1 MTRNDK
7 KLLLK
12 VFSFVFEGFA
22 FMFVEMEE
30 DLSAEGSKYNLKA
43 GIEFKSRDNS
53 GFLEIIAPADFCVE
67 LAENILG
74 TESGELPEGAGEN
87 ALKEVLNV
95 SCGCLLAEK
104 FGTRQTF
111 DLSIPEISP
120 VSAELW
126 NRSLA
131 GQDHAFFSVDES
143 PMLARLVLNA

>member
-1 MTRNDK
+1 MTKDDK
-7 KLLLK
+7 ELLLK

-30 DLSAEGSKYNLKA
+30 DLLAEGSKYNLKA
-43 GIEFKSRDNS
+43 GIEFKSRDSS
-53 GFLEIIAPADFCVE
+53 GFLEIIAPTNFCIE

-74 TESGELPEGAGEN
+74 TESEELPEGAGEN

-104 FGTRQTF
+104 FGTKQTF

-120 VSAELW
+120 VSAEQW
-126 NRSLA
+126 DRFLA
-131 GQDHAFFSVDES
+131 GRDHAFFSVDES
-143 PMLARLVLNA
+143 PMLGRLVLSA